1 MEQPETCK
9 GCEQAH
15 TCAKAYEQL
24 GRADGPSVAFKA
36 IVAFLLP
43 IATFASA
50 LAVCGVFL
58 NGTVATRYE
67 TPLAFAIALSVT
79 AGLMLVVSA
88 IVKRPRRGK

>member
-24 GRADGPSVAFKA
+24 GRADGPSVTLKA

-43 IATFASA
+43 IAMFVGA
-50 LAVCGVFL
+50 LAACGVFL
-58 NGTVATRYE
+58 NDRVAARYE
-67 TPLAFAIALSVT
+67 TPLAFVIALAVT
-79 AGLMLVVSA
+79 AGLILVVSS
-88 IVKRPRRGK
+88 IVKRPRQVK